1 MNALRKTASDG
12 ADNGFLH
19 ASPEAFEYQ
28 SEVTV
33 EGIRWV
39 QSRVAKAMEA
49 DESADD
55 EWVVVDGYR
64 GSKN

>member
-1 MNALRKTASDG
+1 MTALRKTASDG
-12 ADNGFLH
+12 ADNGFLY

-28 SEVTV
+28 SDVTV
-33 EGIRWV
+33 DGIRWIKSKV
-39 QSRVAKAMEA
+39 SKSLEA